1 MDWNNINT
9 DRDTSGLGPIEYDQT
24 RVPALIRK
32 HADNVRTKTYGQEV
46 REAQARNAE
55 YAGLIANEASKIS
68 VDVESRQTAL
78 ESYNDQVA
86 KEMTDK
92 DVISAPEIIQARKGF
107 ETLDDRI
114 EKTVNANKDINSI
127 SNTGAVLTITSDDAL
142 MGDYT
147 HLFPLLKSRGVTAS
161 IAIPPSKI
169 GEAERMSWSQIKE
182 LVNDEGWS
190 VMSHSDTEV
199 QLAEVAIEEA
209 ERELVNS
216 KTKLEGQGLVVN
228 HLTYPN
234 GSYNLEVQK
243 ISKKYFKSSG
253 TIKSGVN
260 VAPVKSQD
268 LFRMS
273 LRYTDIQY
281 LKEAV
286 DTAIANDGWVIL
298 YGHGNEFDGV
308 DWTGNIGTLVLD
320 RTREVIDY
328 AISKGVE
335 ILNHDEAWE
344 KKGNPIDIGLY
355 DYDGYSEENIVISSN
370 GDLIV
375 NNKDHEQIGKAIVY
389 AGITADTKL
398 TEFKKFT
405 ATHTQFNQTQASTS
419 GFPEQRAGS
428 LITHRELSD
437 DYGYQEY
444 RLVNYDRI
452 YTRRWVDSKW
462 NSWKLSHGEV
472 GSRIA
477 NTGITSETQPS
488 AFPDFTITHTKVTSA
503 QASTSGFPEQR
514 AGTLVTHK
522 MISDTGYPYQEY
534 HILGVN
540 RVYRRPQSIA
550 SPPYNWGSW
559 LQIYG

>member
-169 GEAERMSWSQIKE
+169 GEAKRMSWSQIKE